1 MKIDLLKDQVFK
13 IGEDDFRLKED
24 LDLDESEEAGKLLN
38 LFFSPG
44 NSTVVASASAK
55 DIKRFLS
62 IVLEPVD
69 DRPVPADFNFGK
81 IKESVQVKVF
91 MFFFISRVKK
101 GSAISKESAE
111 LIEKLTKQ

>member
-1 MKIDLLKDQVFK
+1 MNIDLIKDQVFK
-13 IGEDDFRLKED
+13 IGEVDFRLKED

-38 LFFSPG
+38 LFFSPS

-55 DIKRFLS
+55 DIKKFLS
-62 IVLEPVD
+62 IVLEPVNEKQL
-69 DRPVPADFNFGK
+69 PADFNFGK

-101 GSAISKESAE
+101 GSNIASDSAN
-111 LIEKLTKQ
+111 LIDELTKQ